1 MTAKLQ
7 QIFGINKKSPADFA
21 NYANYYP
28 YRIKNSIICKLRDQL
43 IKSTIHSDVCFC
55 LIVSFDEFETPAGV
69 MVRTFPETSLIIL
82 LVHRTIF
89 QYSPVPLT
97 VLGVQEMLGYIVPAG
112 DGNQKILFGAE
123 ILVEDDM
130 ADDVLALHPPLALE
144 IILISI
150 FPMLVNHTA
159 IRT

>member
-1 MTAKLQ
+1 MLGFLYSIPALQ
-7 QIFGINKKSPADFA
+7 GI
-21 NYANYYP
+21 
-28 YRIKNSIICKLRDQL
+28 CM
-43 IKSTIHSDVCFC
+43 
-55 LIVSFDEFETPAGV
+55 LIVTFDEFETHTGV
-69 MVRTFPETSLIIL
+69 VVRTFPETRLIIL

-89 QYSPVPLT
+89 QDSPVPLT
-97 VLGVQEMLGYIVPAG
+97 ILGIQQMLGYIVPAG
-112 DGNQKILFGAE
+112 DGNQKILFSAE
-123 ILVEDDM
+123 ILVEVDM